1 MQQALFMPLL
11 TRMPKQKV
19 KAQVVSLAPGFSCG
33 TVLRQSGIPVYD
45 IPLSKRRFAFGALGE
60 LLHIVRQFRPDVI
73 QAWGHSAQLVAMYVR
88 KRCDWKPK
96 VVWSIADTAPIA
108 KDAGLIDRHKLRMT
122 AKRASKADR
131 IVYTSEAAAAQHR
144 RCGYP
149 DSGHALIPA
158 GIDPTRFKPDYEAR
172 RKVRDQLG
180 LGADAF
186 VIGMVEPFQA
196 EYDHATL
203 LKGIGELIKTQ
214 PHVSVI
220 LAGHGVQ
227 KGNAPLMALVGG
239 GTLSTRTHL
248 LGEWSDTASFFAAC
262 DVACSSALNDGS
274 RMTLVMAMLCGIPC
288 VATGIGAQGEMLGR
302 FGVAIEAG
310 SPAAI
315 VRGITRVLQMPEDR
329 RIAMVQSARKYALA
343 NFVSVLSMQKY
354 LQLYYDVVGRQSLAD
369 VPAPQVD
376 ASIPAPPPDLR
387 TSTARNERT
396 RAAAAALV
404 SLHQVS
410 DPDSLE
416 EQVPEVAGAYKAPP
430 PPRPVAPKEEKPV
443 SDGDVLKIFES
454 GLTRARSNADGNPMS
469 ERARGVA
476 EDLGDLLTPEELQ
489 TVKAEAVKPVEAK
502 PSKPAVSA
510 PAPTKSATPK
520 SAAPDARA
528 APAAK
533 LERPSVIPP
542 ASRPPAVVEP
552 PRAAPAKSVPAIE
565 APSMAAAAAPQL
577 TPMAEAARA
586 VPVMAPASALE
597 LKTDSLAPSPRHTPV
612 QLPML
617 MEEELL
623 EAATETVPA
632 EPTLQL
638 RLLEDD
644 EQPPMAAAG

>member
-19 KAQVVSLAPGFSCG
+19 KAQVVALAPGFSSG

-60 LLHIVRQFRPDVI
+60 LLNIARQFRPDVI
-73 QAWGHSAQLVAMYVR
+73 QAWGRTAQLAAMYVR

-96 VVWSIADTAPIA
+96 VVWSVADTAPIA
-108 KDAGLIDRHKLRMT
+108 KDAGLIDRRKLKMT
-122 AKRASKADR
+122 AKRSAKADR

-149 DSGHALIPA
+149 DSGHAVIPA

-172 RKVRDQLG
+172 RKVREQLG
-180 LGADAF
+180 LAADAF
-186 VIGMVEPFQA
+186 VIGMVAPFQP

-203 LKGIGELIKTQ
+203 LKGVGELIKTH

-239 GTLSTRTHL
+239 GTLGTRAHL

-310 SPAAI
+310 SPAAV
-315 VRGITRVLQMPEDR
+315 VRGITRVMQMPEDR

-354 LQLYYDVVGRQSLAD
+354 LQLYYDVVGRQALAD
-369 VPAPQVD
+369 VPAPQID
-376 ASIPAPPPDLR
+376 AAIPAPPADLR
-387 TSTARNERT
+387 TSSAKKERT

-416 EQVPEVAGAYKAPP
+416 EQVPEVAGAYQAPP
-430 PPRPVAPKEEKPV
+430 PPAPVAPKVEKPV

-454 GLTRARSNADGNPMS
+454 GLTRAKGNVEGNPMA

-476 EDLGDLLTPEELQ
+476 EDLGDLLTPEEL
-489 TVKAEAVKPVEAK
+489 VKTEPAKPIEAK
-502 PSKPAVSA
+502 PSKPA
-510 PAPTKSATPK
+510 
-520 SAAPDARA
+520 
-528 APAAK
+528 
-533 LERPSVIPP
+533 
-542 ASRPPAVVEP
+542 
-552 PRAAPAKSVPAIE
+552 
-565 APSMAAAAAPQL
+565 AAAPVP
-577 TPMAEAARA
+577 TKPVVAKPTAEAARVAPVVTPPRAPQPVAA
-586 VPVMAPASALE
+586 VVAEPIRVVPPPAPTPE
-597 LKTDSLAPSPRHTPV
+597 LKTVSLVPAVRHTPV

-617 MEEELL
+617 LEEELF
-623 EAATETVPA
+623 EAAPA
-632 EPTLQL
+632 TAPVEPTLQL
-638 RLLEDD
+638 RLLDD

>member
-1 MQQALFMPLL
+1 MPLL

-19 KAQVVSLAPGFSCG
+19 KAQVISLAPGFSCG
-33 TVLRQSGIPVYD
+33 AVLRQSGIPVYD
-45 IPLSKRRFAFGALGE
+45 IPFSKRRFAFGALGE
-60 LLHIVRQFRPDVI
+60 LLNIARQFRPDVI
-73 QAWGHSAQLVAMYVR
+73 QAWGHTAQLAAMYVR
-88 KRCDWKPK
+88 KRCDWQPK
-96 VVWSIADTAPIA
+96 VVWSVADTAPIA
-108 KDAGLIDRHKLRMT
+108 KDAGLIDRRKLKMT
-122 AKRASKADR
+122 AQRSTKADR

-149 DSGHALIPA
+149 DGGHAVIPA

-180 LGADAF
+180 LAADAF
-186 VIGMVEPFQA
+186 VIGMVAPFQP

-203 LKGIGELIKTQ
+203 LKGVGELLKTH
-214 PHVSVI
+214 PHLSVI

-239 GTLSTRTHL
+239 GVLGTRTHL

-274 RMTLVMAMLCGIPC
+274 RMTLAMAMLCGIPC

-315 VRGITRVLQMPEDR
+315 IRGITRVLQMPEDR

-343 NFVSVLSMQKY
+343 NFVAVLSMQKY
-354 LQLYYDVVGRQSLAD
+354 LQLYYDVVGRQALAD

-376 ASIPAPPPDLR
+376 PSIPAPPPDLH
-387 TSTARNERT
+387 TSTAKNERA

-416 EQVPEVAGAYKAPP
+416 AQVPEVASAYKAPP
-430 PPRPVAPKEEKPV
+430 PPPPVARKEEKPV

-454 GLTRARSNADGNPMS
+454 GLTRAKSNAEGNPMS

-489 TVKAEAVKPVEAK
+489 TVKIEPAKSIEARPVEAK
-502 PSKPAVSA
+502 PAKSVAAPT
-510 PAPTKSATPK
+510 PAPTKSSVPK
-520 SAAPDARA
+520 SGVPAARS
-528 APAAK
+528 APAASV
-533 LERPSVIPP
+533 ERSSVTPP
-542 ASRPPAVVEP
+542 ASRPAAVAES
-552 PRAAPAKSVPAIE
+552 PRAAPAKTVSDKTAS
-565 APSMAAAAAPQL
+565 ATPS
-577 TPMAEAARA
+577 EK
-586 VPVMAPASALE
+586 PASPALAPE
-597 LKTDSLAPSPRHTPV
+597 LKTVSLAPAPATRHTPV

-617 MEEELL
+617 LEEELL
-623 EAATETVPA
+623 EAAPETSQA
-632 EPTLQL
+632 EPTFQL
-638 RLLEDD
+638 RLLDD
-644 EQPPMAAAG
+644 EQPPMAAAS

>member
-19 KAQVVSLAPGFSCG
+19 KAQVVSLAPGFSSG
-33 TVLRQSGIPVYD
+33 MVLRQSGIPVYD
-45 IPLSKRRFAFGALGE
+45 IPLSKQRFAFGALGE
-60 LLHIVRQFRPDVI
+60 LLNIARQFRPDVI
-73 QAWGHSAQLVAMYVR
+73 QAWGHTAQLAAMYVR

-96 VVWSIADTAPIA
+96 VVWSVADTAPIA
-108 KDAGLIDRHKLRMT
+108 KDAGLIDRRKLKMT
-122 AKRASKADR
+122 ATRSAKADR

-149 DSGHALIPA
+149 DSGHAVIPA

-180 LGADAF
+180 LAADAF
-186 VIGMVEPFQA
+186 VIGMAAPFQP

-203 LKGIGELIKTQ
+203 LKGVGELIKTH

-239 GTLSTRTHL
+239 GTLGTRAHL

-310 SPAAI
+310 SPAAV
-315 VRGITRVLQMPEDR
+315 VRGITRVMQMPEDR

-354 LQLYYDVVGRQSLAD
+354 LQLYYDVVGRQALAD

-376 ASIPAPPPDLR
+376 AAIPAPPADLR
-387 TSTARNERT
+387 TSSAKKERT

-430 PPRPVAPKEEKPV
+430 PPLPAPVVPREEKSV

-454 GLTRARSNADGNPMS
+454 GITRAKSNTEGSPMS

-476 EDLGDLLTPEELQ
+476 EDLGDLLSPEELQ
-489 TVKAEAVKPVEAK
+489 TSKVEAVKPVEAK
-502 PSKPAVSA
+502 APKPPKPAASTPAPTNPVAAKSVAPEAVRVAPVVAPTSATQPMAAAVAEPVRVAPPPA
-510 PAPTKSATPK
+510 PAP
-520 SAAPDARA
+520 
-528 APAAK
+528 
-533 LERPSVIPP
+533 
-542 ASRPPAVVEP
+542 
-552 PRAAPAKSVPAIE
+552 
-565 APSMAAAAAPQL
+565 
-577 TPMAEAARA
+577 
-586 VPVMAPASALE
+586 E
-597 LKTDSLAPSPRHTPV
+597 LKTVSLVPAVRDTPV

-617 MEEELL
+617 LEEELF
-623 EAATETVPA
+623 AAAPETASV

-638 RLLEDD
+638 RLLDD
-644 EQPPMAAAG
+644 GEQPPLAAAG